1 MSLAQVK
8 RTTSKHM
15 LRRCFFFAAVFIS
28 KCILFPQEKWHL
40 LKKCLF
46 FIQASMV
53 NFNGKPYLRIKIRLR
68 VIVWWPFCDFFFY
81 KSFPC
86 PGKTDIGETRRPRI
100 FFTYFVKTSWKHQNH
115 QFPIRNRAI
124 WRFGPFCLLWPSG
137 PKSDPN
143 SSQDALLPSGGP
155 FLAHHGPKWC
165 FFLS

>member
-1 MSLAQVK
+1 
-8 RTTSKHM
+8 M
-15 LRRCFFFAAVFIS
+15 LQRCFFVATIIS
-28 KCILFPQEKWHL
+28 KYILFPWEKWHL

-68 VIVWWPFCDFFFY
+68 VIVWWPFCDFFF
-81 KSFPC
+81 
-86 PGKTDIGETRRPRI
+86 INRI
-100 FFTYFVKTSWKHQNH
+100 PALVKLTSAKRGGHDFFFSYFVKTSWKHQNCH
-115 QFPIRNRAI
+115 FPNRNRAI
-124 WRFGPFCLLWPSG
+124 WRFGPFCLLRPSG